1 MRNIFL
7 VLRHEFLITIQK
19 PSFWVTT
26 FVLPGFIILLNVGS
40 QLMTRNTFENNAP
53 TLTPGLDMSHVQ
65 HPPLLGYVDQ
75 ADLISLPPSVPGGLL
90 QPFASEEAAQRA
102 LESGQIEQYYVVPA
116 DFLARGQVYLVSSE
130 FNPLSELDDTLF
142 DFVINYSLTGDEVT
156 ALVYTNPTFT
166 IYPKRLAPQETAVDS
181 SSNPFAFFVPFAV
194 MIIFFLVIT
203 MSSGFMLQ
211 SVSREKENRTAEV
224 LLLSLRPRELM
235 LGKVLG
241 LSLVALLQ
249 LSLWAGS
256 GLLAFNRARETLE
269 TAASLALPPGFI
281 GWGLAFF
288 ILGYLLYASMMGAI
302 GALAPNAREG
312 GQFTFLVLL
321 PLLIP
326 LWFNVFFIE
335 SPNGALATA
344 FSLIPFTA
352 PVAMMTRMVATT
364 VPTWQ
369 ILLSLGGL
377 ALLTYGM
384 VLLSARF
391 FRADTLLS
399 SAALHWRRFGA
410 LLRKNSPA

>member
-1 MRNIFL
+1 MSNILL
-7 VLRHEFLITIQK
+7 VLRHEFLTTIQK

-26 FVLPGFIILLNVGS
+26 FVLPGFIILLNIGS
-40 QLMTRNTFENNAP
+40 QMMTRSVFDDNAP
-53 TLTPGLDMSHVQ
+53 TLVPGLDMSQVQ
-65 HPPLLGYVDQ
+65 HPPLLGYVDP
-75 ADLISLPPSVPGGLL
+75 ANLISLPPSVPGGLL
-90 QPFASEEAAQRA
+90 QPFASEEAANQA
-102 LESGQIEQYYVVPA
+102 VAEGVIEQYYVVPA
-116 DFLARGQVYLVSSE
+116 DFLARGQVYLVSADFSP
-130 FNPLSELDDTLF
+130 FRELDDTLF
-142 DFVINYSLTGDEVT
+142 DFVINYSLTNDELT

-166 IYPKRLAPQETAVDS
+166 IYPKQLAPQETAVDS
-181 SSNPFAFFVPFAV
+181 SENPFTFLVPFAV
-194 MIIFFLVIT
+194 MSIFFFLIT

-224 LLLSLRPRELM
+224 LLVSLRPRELM

-249 LSLWAGS
+249 LSFWAGG
-256 GLLAFNRARETLE
+256 GLLAFNRLRETLE
-269 TAASLALPPGFI
+269 TAASLVLPPGFI

-302 GALAPNAREG
+302 GALAPSAREG

-326 LWFNVFFIE
+326 LWFNVVFIE

-352 PVAMMTRMVATT
+352 PVAMMTRMVATA

-384 VLLSARF
+384 VLLAARF

-399 SAALHWRRFGA
+399 SAALHWRMFGA
-410 LLRKNSPA
+410 LLRTNS